1 MRQLRILTVPN
12 WKERILDAL
21 FLPETRSYG
30 IGRFEYDACVEGGY
44 VFSHLDGDLNR
55 LIRFKEAI
63 EHIPG
68 PFEVLCFPHQVE
80 FLREYLEGRAVI
92 KTIGLEAIEQAL
104 EIKEADTF
112 E

>member
-1 MRQLRILTVPN
+1 MCGGRLC
-12 WKERILDAL
+12 
-21 FLPETRSYG
+21 FL
-30 IGRFEYDACVEGGY
+30 
-44 VFSHLDGDLNR
+44 HLDGDLNR

-63 EHIPG
+63 EYIPG

-104 EIKEADTF
+104 EIKESDTF